1 MLRTYISKYKLG
13 QTCKIKDYNLSGEIQ
28 AVLYSNYDINY
39 KIRLDNF
46 SVITSQSNNIEAEKN
61 EIEYSA
67 YTIDS
72 TVGGVDDE
80 YFFFINGKIMPCLI
94 TGVEFFKVSKFKSEF
109 FINTYEEEPEIKCIY
124 RILVD
129 NNMHILSSVLPSM
142 ILTKEE
148 AIIKQRE
155 LKLKKI

>member
-1 MLRTYISKYKLG
+1 MLRTYISKYKIG
-13 QTCKIKDYNLSGEIQ
+13 QTCRIKDYNLSGEIQ

-67 YTIDS
+67 YSIDS
-72 TVGGVDDE
+72 TLSVDNE
-80 YFFFINGKIMPCLI
+80 YFFFINGKIIPCSI
-94 TGVEFFKVSKFKSEF
+94 TGVEFFRVSKFKSVF
-109 FINTYEEEPEIKCIY
+109 LQTEEPEESEIKCVY
-124 RILVD
+124 RILVN
-129 NNMHILSSVLPSM
+129 NNMHVLSSVLPSM

-155 LKLKKI
+155 FKLNKI